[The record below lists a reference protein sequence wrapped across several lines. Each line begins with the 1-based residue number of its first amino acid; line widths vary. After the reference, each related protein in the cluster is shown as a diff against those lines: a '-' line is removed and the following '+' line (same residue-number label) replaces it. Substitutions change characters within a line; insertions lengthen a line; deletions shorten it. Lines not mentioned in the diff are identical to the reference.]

1 MCLVISAQDLYMS
14 VSSLLVTCCFKYPYI
29 LKLGIIGAVEAFPF
43 LSAHVVVH
51 VYCQS

>member
-1 MCLVISAQDLYMS
+1 MCLVISAQDLIMS
-14 VSSLLVTCCFKYPYI
+14 VRSLLVTCCFYYLYI
-29 LKLGIIGAVEAFPF
+29 LKLGIIGALEALPF